1 MAPMFIGVPI
11 EFDVLLQR
19 HQAAEQQP
27 NDGACFVPSD
37 PHEVGV

>member
-19 HQAAEQQP
+19 LQAAEQQL
-27 NDGACFVPSD
+27 NDGSLFRPA
-37 PHEVGV
+37 